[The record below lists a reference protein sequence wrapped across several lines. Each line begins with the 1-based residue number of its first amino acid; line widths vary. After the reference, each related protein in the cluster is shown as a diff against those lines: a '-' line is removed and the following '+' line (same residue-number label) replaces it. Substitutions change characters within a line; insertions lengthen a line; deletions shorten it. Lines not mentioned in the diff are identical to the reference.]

1 MIVPGSNLLSIALT
15 VIAPGSIMLYRSTG
29 RVQNAIGEWV
39 TTYAVGYPVEGSWQP
54 VDRSKYES
62 LGLDLEKQ
70 YFMFYASELIQSVAR
85 GESPDL
91 AERNGRKYA
100 TIGDSPWY
108 DVDGWQSAM
117 FVDIGAAD

>member
-15 VIAPGSIMLYRSTG
+15 VIAPTQIALSRATG

-39 TTYAVGYPVEGSWQP
+39 TTYAVQVPVEGSWQII
-54 VDRSKYES
+54 DQAKYES
-62 LGLDLEKQ
+62 LGLDLTKK
-70 YFMFYASELIQSVAR
+70 YFMFYASEKINSINR

-91 AERNGRKYA
+91 CERNGRKYS
-100 TIGDSPWY
+100 TVSDVPWN